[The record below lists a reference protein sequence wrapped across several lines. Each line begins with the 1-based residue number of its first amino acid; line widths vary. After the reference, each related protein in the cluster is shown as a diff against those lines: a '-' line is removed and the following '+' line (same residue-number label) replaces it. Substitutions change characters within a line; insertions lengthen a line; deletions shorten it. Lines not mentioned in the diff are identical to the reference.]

1 MKIQEHW
8 LCNSSLFTQFL
19 LCFGSFCRGTSQIWL
34 GVKMYI
40 MLSDVELVSI
50 SEEAVM
56 SHEERFPLQRI
67 LFISKLIATA
77 LVSASWKWA
86 SSTN

>member
-1 MKIQEHW
+1 
-8 LCNSSLFTQFL
+8 
-19 LCFGSFCRGTSQIWL
+19 
-34 GVKMYI
+34 MYI

-77 LVSASWKWA
+77 LVSAR
-86 SSTN
+86 